1 LDSTFY
7 PNRFKE
13 KYILY
18 HALQEANKL
27 IARDDLK
34 GSSKSNM
41 TLTEIEFF
49 QEYQRAGMKR

>member
-1 LDSTFY
+1 LDPTSF
-7 PNRFKE
+7 PNRFNQ

-27 IARDDLK
+27 IASDDFK
-34 GSSKSNM
+34 GPFKSNM

-49 QEYQRAGMKR
+49 KEYQRAGMKR

>member
-1 LDSTFY
+1 M
-7 PNRFKE
+7 
-13 KYILY
+13 YILY
-18 HALQEANKL
+18 HALQEANKQ